1 MVSVLSMMALTAP
14 GYAAPNSAS
23 KNLLVLGDSLSAEYG
38 LTRGSGWVA
47 LLQKRLTRESSDL
60 AVINASISGETTAG
74 GLARLPA
81 LLQQHRP
88 SIVVI
93 ELGGNDGLRGLPLNA
108 TQANLRDMINTAR
121 ASGARVLLL
130 GMQIPPNYGPD
141 YSRRF
146 AAIYPSLARETGARL
161 LPFFL
166 AGLEDTDRYFQP
178 DRIHPNQPAQAIMLE
193 NVWPVLKQLLK

>member
-74 GLARLPA
+74 GRSRIDD
-81 LLQQHRP
+81 LLKQHKP
-88 SIVVI
+88 GWVLI
-93 ELGGNDGLRGLPLNA
+93 ELGGNFFVHFTLVTGQFKLRLDL
-108 TQANLRDMINTAR
+108 
-121 ASGARVLLL
+121 
-130 GMQIPPNYGPD
+130 
-141 YSRRF
+141 
-146 AAIYPSLARETGARL
+146 
-161 LPFFL
+161 
-166 AGLEDTDRYFQP
+166 GLENGNGTLFHRLFQT
-178 DRIHPNQPAQAIMLE
+178 
-193 NVWPVLKQLLK
+193 